1 MQLQDESF
9 ESAEG
14 WFEIRPVVSSR
25 WFSVG
30 QPTQLVRNGRVESHD
45 PLSEDERSLRARSG
59 DGICLPAPPTISTN
73 QPSPASWDTS
83 IAQPGEP
90 TLQDI
95 GLDGPIWPDP
105 EN

>member
-1 MQLQDESF
+1 MQLRDESF

-14 WFEIRPVVSSR
+14 WFDDPTGRFEQR

-90 TLQDI
+90 PLAGT
-95 GLDGPIWPDP
+95 
-105 EN
+105 